1 MALDLILVEASHN
14 GALGLRYQYWL
25 FYTRKVAQSVAF
37 RISLNKNNFDSKST
51 GGRARRIEIVLW
63 WNRIR
68 TDLQSLASREKQWV
82 NHLNL
87 RLQVT

>member
-1 MALDLILVEASHN
+1 MGIDIYDFQDPRTRTGLTRRVALDLILVEASHN

-68 TDLQSLASREKQWV
+68 TEL
-82 NHLNL
+82 
-87 RLQVT
+87 